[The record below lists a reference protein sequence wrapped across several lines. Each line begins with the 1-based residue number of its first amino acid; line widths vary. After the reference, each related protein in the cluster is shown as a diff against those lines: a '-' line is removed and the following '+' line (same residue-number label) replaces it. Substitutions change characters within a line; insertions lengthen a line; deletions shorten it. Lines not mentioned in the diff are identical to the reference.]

1 MCLILN
7 FFSKTYIM
15 NLLVVLQMQM
25 NSTNYNQQMNYHV
38 ILLIRLDDLLGDIHK
53 LPSSLNSKACM

>member
-1 MCLILN
+1 
-7 FFSKTYIM
+7 M